1 MLLKTTAP
9 SVLSFLVGVAGRCS
23 VAALIL
29 TSSLARAD
37 SAMLSSPTRAE
48 DPWRADLVI
57 VEKSARRL
65 HLMRGAQ
72 RLRSYEISLGSEPEG
87 HKLREGDNRTPEGD
101 YVLDWRNE
109 DSAYFMSIHIS
120 YPNQR
125 DLRLARERGVDP
137 GDMIMIH
144 GLPNDSLP
152 TLSDYIGEDWT
163 NGCIAVSNQAM
174 IDIWLSV
181 SDATPIRILP

>member
-1 MLLKTTAP
+1 MRVRSIQCWLGA
-9 SVLSFLVGVAGRCS
+9 VLFL
-23 VAALIL
+23 AAQG
-29 TSSLARAD
+29 AAAD
-37 SAMLSSPTRAE
+37 SAMDASPMRIE
-48 DPWRADLVI
+48 DPWRADLIV

-65 HLMRGAQ
+65 HLMRGARQ
-72 RLRSYEISLGSEPEG
+72 LRSYDISLGNEPEG
-87 HKLREGDNRTPEGD
+87 HKVREGDNRTPEGD
-101 YVLDWRNE
+101 YVLDWRNQ

-120 YPNQR
+120 YPNRR
-125 DLRLARERGVDP
+125 DLRQASQRGVNP

-144 GLPNDSLP
+144 GLPNDSPP
-152 TLSDYIGEDWT
+152 TLSDYLGEDWT

>member
-1 MLLKTTAP
+1 MWVRSIQCWLGVVLLLTAN
-9 SVLSFLVGVAGRCS
+9 G
-23 VAALIL
+23 AA
-29 TSSLARAD
+29 AD
-37 SAMLSSPTRAE
+37 SAMDAGPTLID
-48 DPWRADLVI
+48 DPWRADLIV
-57 VEKSARRL
+57 VEKSARKL
-65 HLMRGAQ
+65 HLMRGSR
-72 RLRSYEISLGSEPEG
+72 RLRSHDISLGDEPQG
-87 HKLREGDNRTPEGD
+87 PKVREGDNRTPEGD
-101 YVLDWRNE
+101 YLLDWRNP

-125 DLRLARERGVDP
+125 DLRQARRRGVNP

-144 GLPNDSLP
+144 GLPNDSSP
-152 TLSDYIGEDWT
+152 TLSDYLGEDWT

>member
-1 MLLKTTAP
+1 MRARNVKCW
-9 SVLSFLVGVAGRCS
+9 FG
-23 VAALIL
+23 AALL
-29 TSSLARAD
+29 LAASAVVAD
-37 SAMLSSPTRAE
+37 SAMDARPARDD
-48 DPWRADLVI
+48 DPWRADFVV
-57 VEKSARRL
+57 VEKSARKL

-72 RLRSYEISLGSEPEG
+72 RLRSYDISLDSEPLG
-87 HKLREGDNRTPEGD
+87 HKIREGDNRTPEGD

-120 YPNQR
+120 YPNR
-125 DLRLARERGVDP
+125 SDLGLARERGVNP

-144 GLPNDSLP
+144 GLPNDSAP
-152 TLSDYIGEDWT
+152 NLSDYLGEDWT

-181 SDATPIRILP
+181 PDATPIRILP